1 MQHRVKVYRLG
12 DKGQWLDKGVG
23 HALIEDNAATNS
35 RSILVVRESRPGETS
50 TEDPQ
55 PLLFSRILPAI
66 SYKRQGKGTIIT
78 WNDPEIEEEVAMS
91 FEHKAG
97 CDHIW
102 KEMEAYLSQA
112 YQQAAQQQHRHQNRP
127 LPQQQQQQQQQQPTM
142 TGMIDEV
149 AMERDELSG
158 AAHMAQ
164 GQMAAASQF
173 VRVDIP
179 DLQVGNLPAIGKL
192 LTELHPCH
200 REGVAAQLRE
210 LDFLKT
216 LVEIFHMLEDIE
228 DTQSLHHVNAI
239 MKGESLS
246 PLSLPPSLPSLNLSL
261 NLSPSP
267 VRGAPRPD
275 SRPLKPFDSR
285 QLL

>member
-35 RSILVVRESRPGETS
+35 RSILVVRETRPGETS

-127 LPQQQQQQQQQQPTM
+127 LPQQQQQQQQPTM

-210 LDFLKT
+210 SDFLKT
-216 LVEIFHMLEDIE
+216 LVEIFHMLEDVE

-246 PLSLPPSLPSLNLSL
+246 PLSLPP
-261 NLSPSP
+261 LSPLSQSLSQP
-267 VRGAPRPD
+267 LPKPRARR
-275 SRPLKPFDSR
+275 S
-285 QLL
+285 QA